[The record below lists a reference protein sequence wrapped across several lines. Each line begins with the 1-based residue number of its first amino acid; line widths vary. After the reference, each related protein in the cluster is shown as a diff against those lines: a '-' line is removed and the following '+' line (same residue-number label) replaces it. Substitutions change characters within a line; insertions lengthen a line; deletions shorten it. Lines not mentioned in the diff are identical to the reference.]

1 MPTYECTI
9 TPGFRSMEIDAVN
22 AQEARKM
29 FAELV
34 RENIDTTH
42 INATNLDSDDGE
54 DVPERG
60 RG

>member
-9 TPGFRSMEIDAVN
+9 NPGFRSMEIDAVN
-22 AQEARKM
+22 ATEARKL
-29 FAELV
+29 FTERV
-34 RENIDTTH
+34 RENIDTSH
-42 INATNLDSDDGE
+42 ISATNLDSDDGE